1 MNFMSDKNSRRLQG
15 RCRTGR
21 VSLPLIMLGGSLL
34 VLVALTLLLTR
45 KEPHATGAA
54 GKPQASGNAEPGTGE
69 PLIIYCAASNKP
81 VIERLRPECERLF
94 GISVR
99 VEYGPSQTLLSSIEV
114 AKTGDLYLPADD
126 SYLDLARGKQ
136 LIESEF
142 PLAVM
147 QARLAVKQGNPL
159 GIEKLADVG
168 EKSARL
174 AQANPEATAIS
185 KLVKERLTETGQWE
199 ALAAQ
204 TTVFK
209 TTVTEVANDVKV
221 GAVDAGIV
229 WDAMT
234 QQYPDLDFASVP
246 ELDGV
251 QSQVALAV
259 LTTSRQPQLAHRVAR
274 YLSAEDGGLVAYREL
289 GYQTVAGDPWEES
302 PELTLYAGS
311 MLRPAIDETIKQ
323 FEAREGARVNRV
335 YNGCGILVAQMKAGQ
350 MPDAYFACDAEFMAQ
365 VKELFPKSESI
376 SQNELVILV
385 AKGNPRNIK
394 SLKDLGQEGL
404 RVGIGHEK
412 QCAMGW
418 LTQRTFDEGKV
429 TDVVMKNV
437 AVQSPTGDMLV
448 NQMLAGSLDAAVAYL
463 SNAAGAGDKLD
474 AVRIKGLPCAIATQ
488 PYGVSVQSK
497 HKQLAARLKQ
507 VILAAESRERFTSQ
521 GFGWLA
527 K

>member
-1 MNFMSDKNSRRLQG
+1 
-15 RCRTGR
+15 
-21 VSLPLIMLGGSLL
+21 
-34 VLVALTLLLTR
+34 
-45 KEPHATGAA
+45 
-54 GKPQASGNAEPGTGE
+54 
-69 PLIIYCAASNKP
+69 
-81 VIERLRPECERLF
+81 
-94 GISVR
+94 
-99 VEYGPSQTLLSSIEV
+99 
-114 AKTGDLYLPADD
+114 
-126 SYLDLARGKQ
+126 
-136 LIESEF
+136 
-142 PLAVM
+142 M

-159 GIEKLADVG
+159 GIERLDDIGA
-168 EKSARL
+168 KSARL
-174 AQANPEATAIS
+174 AQANPEAAAIS

-229 WDAMT
+229 WDAMA
-234 QQYPDLDFASVP
+234 QQYPDLAFVELP
-246 ELDGV
+246 ELKAV
-251 QSQVALAV
+251 QSHVALAV
-259 LTTSRQPQLAHRVAR
+259 LTTSRQPQLAHQVAR
-274 YLSAEDGGLVAYREL
+274 YLSADDGGLAVYREM
-289 GYQTVAGDPWEES
+289 GYEAADGDPWEET

-323 FEAREGARVNRV
+323 FEAREGVRVNRV

-365 VKELFPKSESI
+365 VKDLFPQPDSI

-385 AKGNPRNIK
+385 PKGNPRKIK

-418 LTQRTFDEGKV
+418 LTQRTFDEGQV

-437 AVQSPTGDMLV
+437 AVQSPTGDLLV

-497 HKQLAARLKQ
+497 HKQLAARLKHA
-507 VILAAESRERFTSQ
+507 ILAAESRERFTSQ

>member
-1 MNFMSDKNSRRLQG
+1 MDSTSPRHEQRTRHVSRPG
-15 RCRTGR
+15 RA
-21 VSLPLIMLGGSLL
+21 SLPLLMLGGSL
-34 VLVALTLLLTR
+34 VVTIGLTLLLMR
-45 KEPHATGAA
+45 KDRGATATSTPTKQGHAAA
-54 GKPQASGNAEPGTGE
+54 SSE
-69 PLIIYCAASNKP
+69 PLVIYCAASNKP
-81 VIERLRPECERLF
+81 VIEKLRTDCERKF
-94 GISVR
+94 GIPVR

-126 SYLDLARGKQ
+126 SYLDLARHKQ
-136 LIESEF
+136 LVESEF

-159 GIEKLADVG
+159 GIERLDDIGA
-168 EKSARL
+168 KSARL
-174 AQANPEATAIS
+174 AQANPEAAAIS

-229 WDAMT
+229 WDAMA
-234 QQYPDLDFASVP
+234 QQYPDLAFVELP
-246 ELDGV
+246 ELKAV
-251 QSQVALAV
+251 QSHVALAV
-259 LTTSRQPQLAHRVAR
+259 LTTSRQPQLAHQVAR
-274 YLSAEDGGLVAYREL
+274 YLSADDGGLAVYREM
-289 GYQTVAGDPWEES
+289 GYEAADGDPWEET

-323 FEAREGARVNRV
+323 FEAREGVRVNRV

-365 VKELFPKSESI
+365 VKDLFPQPDSI

-385 AKGNPRNIK
+385 PKGNPRKIK

-418 LTQRTFDEGKV
+418 LTQRTFDEGQV

-437 AVQSPTGDMLV
+437 AVQSPTGDLLV

-507 VILAAESRERFTSQ
+507 AILAAESRERFTSQ